1 MWRLRQLPRPKVRGL
16 RLRKKSCRVWP
27 VDLRVTNSQS
37 FTGLPQLDSTCL
49 TRRLNVVT
57 WTTKSKHPSSL
68 LNIMPRETIDPRS
81 PSFSGRS
88 RVPYLFRG
96 VNLFPVLA
104 RELRGDWPETIFN
117 RSTRNESNLSRG
129 TIHPHPEG
137 CGLLYPLTPRDK
149 CNVRSHGVRKQ
160 ALAKQYLRYY

>member
-1 MWRLRQLPRPKVRGL
+1 MFHSTKWEGIDAKKSLLYYFARFHIDERLRQLPRPKVRGL

-57 WTTKSKHPSSL
+57 WITKSKHPSSL

-81 PSFSGRS
+81 QSFSGRS
-88 RVPYLFRG
+88 RVPTSSRRESVSWTCQG
-96 VNLFPVLA
+96 TERRLA
-104 RELRGDWPETIFN
+104 RNYI
-117 RSTRNESNLSRG
+117 
-129 TIHPHPEG
+129 
-137 CGLLYPLTPRDK
+137 
-149 CNVRSHGVRKQ
+149 
-160 ALAKQYLRYY
+160 